1 MATLIRAMPAT
12 PSIMVSFPALLVG
25 GLWSPTM
32 LLHSL
37 TQRLSLAV
45 SWTEMALI
53 QKRRPRQ
60 RKIQTVSK

>member
-25 GLWSPTM
+25 GLWSTM
-32 LLHSL
+32 LLRSL
-37 TQRLSLAV
+37 TQRLFFAV

-53 QKRRPRQ
+53 QNSRPRQ